1 MINPIIERLRI
12 KSTFGDYPVNELV
25 DEDSLHE
32 HLRQLADPFFLVD
45 SNVFSLAN
53 LGLTLPKERTLK
65 IEATE
70 GTKNLDSV
78 AKISAWLANNH
89 ADKQST
95 LVAIGGGIV
104 QDLATFTAAVY
115 FRGIKWVYVPTTL
128 LAMADSCIGAKCA
141 LNIPNHKNQVGVIYA
156 PSEVIIFQR
165 LLSTLSD
172 ELVLSG
178 LGEILKL
185 SLTGPKDFFEE
196 FINSAQNR
204 EHIFSLAMLSLA
216 SKQAVIEVDELEQG
230 LRRILNYGHSFGHA
244 IEAISEGKISHGQ
257 AVVFGIDIVNFLG
270 QEWGLTPK
278 SLRTRISNLI
288 EQVFPKIKWSVDP
301 SLPRQLVE
309 ELRHDKKI
317 VGGDLV
323 FAVLRDVGIL
333 ELVPKRLDEDLISL
347 VEKYFESE
355 SKRFSA

>member
-1 MINPIIERLRI
+1 MINPINERLRI
-12 KSTFGDYPVNELV
+12 KSTFGDYPVNEIV
-25 DEDSLHE
+25 DEDSLQE
-32 HLRQLADPFFLVD
+32 HLSQLADAFFLVD
-45 SNVFSLAN
+45 SNVLSLAN
-53 LGLTLPKERTLK
+53 LKSILPKERTLR

-78 AKISAWLANNH
+78 GAISSWLANNH
-89 ADKQST
+89 ANKQST

-115 FRGIKWVYVPTTL
+115 FRGVKWVYIPTTL

-141 LNIPNHKNQVGVIYA
+141 LNIPKHKNQIGVIYA
-156 PSEVIIFQR
+156 PSEVIIFPR
-165 LLSTLSD
+165 FLSTLSD

-196 FINSAQNR
+196 FINGAQNR
-204 EHIFSLAMLSLA
+204 EQIFSLAMLSLA

-244 IEAISEGKISHGQ
+244 IEAISNGKISHGQ

-270 QEWGLTPK
+270 EEWGITPK
-278 SLRTRISNLI
+278 TLRASISTLI
-288 EQVFPKIKWSVDP
+288 EQVFPTIKLSVDP
-301 SLPRQLVE
+301 SLPRKLVE

-317 VGGDLV
+317 EGGELV
-323 FAVLRDVGIL
+323 FAVLRDVGVL
-333 ELVPKRLDEDLISL
+333 ELMPKALDEELLAL
-347 VEKYFESE
+347 VEKYFEAE